1 MLVRDLLAGKNKEMF
16 ECAVKVF
23 DCENSIIDPLYDSQD
38 AKKPSAR
45 VLDMEIFYIDSEDG
59 VIYIGA
65 KNPKN
70 FELPVSNIVLKDLVP
85 GTVLTVDYGEGNI
98 FEECV
103 VFGKNVGFSNGSVA
117 KMDVLQK
124 QIDVGDIRVGLKGK
138 EDGSRITIL
147 VKDIED
153 FTDMTFLCNE
163 SVSKQNIVDKMM
175 QAVKNAEVAGY
186 VGWISDIPKKYINE
200 VGLTVID
207 HDVISIS
214 DKKIGKSDLEKAGIY
229 AARCEDCNSL
239 EDGVCTRY
247 GGRISVYETEKD
259 CVHGSGLYKVTDL
272 ENNRSRYL
280 KISDDLEEEQI
291 AELLGLCPDCMDIE
305 SLDR

>member
-38 AKKPSAR
+38 AKKPSDR

-175 QAVKNAEVAGY
+175 QAVKMQ
-186 VGWISDIPKKYINE
+186 K
-200 VGLTVID
+200 
-207 HDVISIS
+207 
-214 DKKIGKSDLEKAGIY
+214 
-229 AARCEDCNSL
+229 
-239 EDGVCTRY
+239 
-247 GGRISVYETEKD
+247 
-259 CVHGSGLYKVTDL
+259 
-272 ENNRSRYL
+272 
-280 KISDDLEEEQI
+280 
-291 AELLGLCPDCMDIE
+291 LLDM
-305 SLDR
+305 